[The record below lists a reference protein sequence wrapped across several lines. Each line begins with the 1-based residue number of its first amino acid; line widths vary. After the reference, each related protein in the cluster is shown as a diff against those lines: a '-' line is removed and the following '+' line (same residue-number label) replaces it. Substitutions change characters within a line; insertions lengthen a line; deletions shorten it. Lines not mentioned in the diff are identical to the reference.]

1 MARNCLKH
9 VQTYFLVEEGLNL
22 QNLSNTIQYLIYI
35 ISQDYK
41 LCEFFYE
48 LCITI
53 TVPFN

>member
-48 LCITI
+48 LCIT
-53 TVPFN
+53 VPFN